1 MPLLVSSSLIV
12 QEDNPVGSRA
22 PRRADLS
29 APDIGGAMPELPEV
43 ETVRRGLALRISGRR
58 ILRAELRRPDLRR
71 PFPPALAARLDGAL
85 IGALGRRGKYI
96 LIELDADGL
105 LLLHLGMSGR
115 VTASRAALPAA
126 PHDHVVL
133 TLDDGTVIRFNDP
146 RRFGTLDYVKRGE
159 EDRHPLLA
167 GLGPEP
173 LEPGFDGGYLA
184 IKLAGKLTPIKAAL
198 LDQRV
203 VAGLGNIYVCEA
215 LFRAGLSPRRLAASI
230 GRGRAERLAAAIRS
244 VLAEAIAAGG
254 SSLRDYVQADGALGY
269 FQHQWAVYGREGSP
283 CPGCDCAA
291 GVRRIVQSG
300 RSTFF
305 CAKRQR

>member
-1 MPLLVSSSLIV
+1 VR
-12 QEDNPVGSRA
+12 DRA
-22 PRRADLS
+22 RHAAPILRAL
-29 APDIGGAMPELPEV
+29 IGGAMPELPEV

-58 ILRAELRRPDLRR
+58 IVGVELRRPDLRR
-71 PFPPALAARLDGAL
+71 PFPLALAARLDGAL

-96 LIELDADGL
+96 LIELDSDGL

-115 VTASRAALPAA
+115 LTAGSAALPTV

-146 RRFGTLDYVKRGE
+146 RRFGLIDYIRRGE
-159 EDRHPLLA
+159 AAQHPLLA

-173 LEPGFDGGYLA
+173 LEPGFDGAYLGST
-184 IKLAGKLTPIKAAL
+184 LAGKLTPIKTAL

-230 GRGRAERLAAAIRS
+230 GRLRAERLAAAIKS
-244 VLAEAIAAGG
+244 VLTEAIAAGG

-269 FQHQWAVYGREGSP
+269 FQHHWAVYGRDGNP
-283 CPGCDCAA
+283 CPGCDCGGA
-291 GVRRIVQSG
+291 VRRIVQSG

>member
-1 MPLLVSSSLIV
+1 M
-12 QEDNPVGSRA
+12 
-22 PRRADLS
+22 
-29 APDIGGAMPELPEV
+29 IGRAMPELPEV

-58 ILRAELRRPDLRR
+58 IVRVEIRRPDLRR
-71 PFPPALAARLDGAL
+71 PFPPALGERLDGAL

-96 LIELDADGL
+96 LIELDTDGL

-115 VTASRAALPAA
+115 ITTSSAALPAA

-146 RRFGTLDYVKRGE
+146 RRFGLIDYITRGE
-159 EDRHPLLA
+159 VAQHPLLA
-167 GLGPEP
+167 GLGREP
-173 LEPGFDGGYLA
+173 LEPSFDGAYLGA
-184 IKLAGKLTPIKAAL
+184 ALAGKLTPIKAAL

-215 LFRAGLSPRRLAASI
+215 LYRARLSPRRLAASI
-230 GRGRAERLAAAIRS
+230 GRVRAERLAEAIRS
-244 VLAEAIAAGG
+244 VLTEAIAAGG

-269 FQHQWAVYGREGSP
+269 FQHHWAVYGREGEP
-283 CPGCDCAA
+283 CPSCNCSE